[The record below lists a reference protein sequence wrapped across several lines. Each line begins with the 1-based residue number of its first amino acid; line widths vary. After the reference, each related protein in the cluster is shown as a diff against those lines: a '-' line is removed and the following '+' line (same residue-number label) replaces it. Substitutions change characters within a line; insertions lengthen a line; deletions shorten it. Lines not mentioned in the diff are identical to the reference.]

1 MSLSQQARCEL
12 QWWCD
17 NVMTAHNMISHVEP
31 QHQITTD
38 ASLLGWGAEHDGV
51 STGGSW
57 THVEAQ
63 YHINYLEMLAI
74 YLALE
79 TFAKGWADT
88 HIRVMCDINTTAVNV
103 INHMGTSHS
112 DSCNSLAKE
121 IWEWCIARD
130 IWVSVAHIPGKQN
143 LVADFESRRKQRER
157 EWRLNKAALQNVLLR
172 LNFEPDID
180 LFASHINYLFPKN
193 VSYRP
198 DPEAFAIDAF
208 SLQ

>member
-17 NVMTAHNMISHVEP
+17 NVMTAHNVISHVEP

-57 THVEAQ
+57 INVEAQ

-74 YLALE
+74 YLALQ
-79 TFAKGWADT
+79 TFAEGWADT

-121 IWEWCIARD
+121 IWERCIAKD

-143 LVADFESRRKQRER
+143 LVADFESRRKQRET

-172 LNFEPDID
+172 LNFEPDI
-180 LFASHINYLFPKN
+180 
-193 VSYRP
+193 
-198 DPEAFAIDAF
+198 ID
-208 SLQ
+208 

>member
-1 MSLSQQARCEL
+1 M
-12 QWWCD
+12 
-17 NVMTAHNMISHVEP
+17 
-31 QHQITTD
+31 
-38 ASLLGWGAEHDGV
+38 
-51 STGGSW
+51 
-57 THVEAQ
+57 EAQ

-74 YLALE
+74 YLALQ
-79 TFAKGWADT
+79 TFTKGWADT

-103 INHMGTSHS
+103 INHMGASHS

-143 LVADFESRRKQRER
+143 LVANFESRRKQRET

-172 LNFEPDID
+172 LNFAPDID
-180 LFASHINYLFPKN
+180 LFASRINYLFPKN